1 MTPRP
6 TRRAALAVT
15 AAAAFASPALA
26 APSVEARVTQLEQ
39 RHGGRIGLAA
49 LDTGS
54 GRRVAHRAD
63 ERFPMC
69 STFKMI
75 AVSAVLH
82 RVDTGAE
89 QLDREVLVD
98 RADVVGWAPVTE
110 KHLGQKM
117 SLGALCE
124 AAIEFSDN
132 GAANLILDALGGPQ
146 GVTSYARAIGDPMF
160 RLDRREPALN
170 EALPGDPRDTT
181 TPAAMLGDLNTLLL
195 GQRLSPP
202 LRNRLTGW
210 MLKCQTSRIKGTL
223 PSGWRIADKTGSGG
237 RGATND
243 VGVIWPPNRAPILI
257 AVYTVGSSRPE
268 AERNAAVA
276 DIGRIVVESL

>member
-1 MTPRP
+1 VTPRP

-15 AAAAFASPALA
+15 AAALASPALA
-26 APSVEARVTQLEQ
+26 APSVEARVTQVEQ